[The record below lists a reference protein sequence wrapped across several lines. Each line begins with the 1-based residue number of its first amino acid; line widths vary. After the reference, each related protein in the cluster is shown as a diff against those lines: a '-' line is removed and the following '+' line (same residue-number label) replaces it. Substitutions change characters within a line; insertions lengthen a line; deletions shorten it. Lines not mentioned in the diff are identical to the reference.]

1 MAWITLKQAS
11 NISGKSERTIR
22 HYVTQVRKK
31 FGDKFENDY
40 YKYELQ
46 PNGKYTLIV
55 KHSFITGK
63 DVANKTSNANASVSN
78 VANDL
83 KTSRNVNPG
92 LNDIEELVERRTKII
107 NERHELELKRI
118 EQRHR
123 EEMER
128 LDSNNN
134 KLLDTLEVGAVRMID
149 QHNNTTDML
158 KGQVNRLEQQLLAKD
173 EIMKGLLDDMRAIR
187 LERNEVVSN
196 YIDVPS
202 VPTEE
207 QKNEALR
214 DEVFQEVI
222 DEEQID
228 LDDKIEDNIN
238 RNELESDIEKAIEN
252 NMTFAD
258 FLSRK

>member
-22 HYVTQVRKK
+22 HYVTKVRKE
-31 FGDKFENDY
+31 FGDKYENDY

-46 PNGKYTLIV
+46 ATGKYTLVV

-63 DVANKTSNANASVSN
+63 DVANKTSNANDSVSK
-78 VANDL
+78 VAKEL
-83 KTSRNVNPG
+83 KDARTVNPG
-92 LNDIEELVERRTKII
+92 LNEIEELVERRSKII
-107 NERHELELKRI
+107 NERHETELKRV

-128 LDSNNN
+128 LDTNNN
-134 KLLDTLEVGAVRMID
+134 KLLDTLEVGAIRMID
-149 QHNNTTDML
+149 QHNSTTDML

-214 DEVFQEVI
+214 DEVFEEVI
-222 DEEQID
+222 EDEQTD
-228 LDDKIEDNIN
+228 LDNEIEVNIN
-238 RNELESDIEKAIEN
+238 RDELESEIDKAIKN
-252 NMTFAD
+252 NMSFAD
-258 FLSRK
+258 WLSRK